1 MALPCTPHRHQAPL
15 APHCLRTT
23 HRLQNLQPK
32 VRSSNWGSWEH
43 ITTPAAQRLTSH
55 TDHTH
60 ACAEHTDA
68 LQTHTSHTKH
78 GDAGQTHRSHTC
90 ARETYRRSPATK
102 ITHASVIQTRTSNKN
117 HTNMRAK
124 HADAHQP
131 HKSHTCTCKTYTHQP
146 GSSLTHTHTHMP
158 THTSPAWSHFH
169 SSSPGMGQPG
179 QGEPRHRHMKM
190 PFSTT
195 SGAGLTLKKQ
205 SEDTSRNTV
214 HTFYVTLK

>member
-60 ACAEHTDA
+60 ARAEHTDA

-117 HTNMRAK
+117 HTNMHAK

-146 GSSLTHTHTHMP
+146 GSSLTHTHTHTCPP
-158 THTSPAWSHFH
+158 TLLLPGPTSTRAPRGWGSQVKE
-169 SSSPGMGQPG
+169 S
-179 QGEPRHRHMKM
+179 QG
-190 PFSTT
+190 T
-195 SGAGLTLKKQ
+195 
-205 SEDTSRNTV
+205 DT
-214 HTFYVTLK
+214 